1 MVMLKTEVSAPRWVP
16 EGYKKLGWH
25 AGFDVL
31 IGPMYFKREENNQY
45 KFITKIWIS
54 ISMLMVL
61 HMVATLCH

>member
-1 MVMLKTEVSAPRWVP
+1 MVMLKTEVSAPSWVP

-45 KFITKIWIS
+45 NQY
-54 ISMLMVL
+54 L
-61 HMVATLCH
+61 